1 MCDLG
6 ESIYLTTIL
15 EILKQCADT
24 ILKNINNPELI
35 DYAKVLVI
43 GPTES
48 GKTALIHLLAGDEL
62 ISSKK
67 KFGDYDLNCLKT
79 TLIEYAI
86 RGNYIE
92 TLPKVYIDH
101 KNKNIFI
108 EFPDFLDNLN
118 NIQKIINAFIIHSV
132 FKSVGKMK
140 LLLALPDSAIFACR
154 GAIAKE
160 FLLAIESA
168 IPDKEKLFS
177 GIALVI
183 TKSEKD
189 YKPESFLN
197 FLQGEGSE
205 QKILLI
211 DHFLNEGKNDI
222 FMFPKPN
229 KEGIY
234 DEFLDYDKS
243 IKILTNN
250 HIINPSRISILIDD
264 DCKHMLITIVKL
276 IEEKTRIS
284 IEKFKEEIQKI
295 YEKKRDLEEI
305 QKVKYKM
312 QLLLSAAKN
321 GIDQFNKQA
330 ASNFPNESKEITKA
344 IDTFEQWKSFFYSIF
359 DDYFMND
366 YLSIDLSSLI
376 TFLSGQI

>member
-1 MCDLG
+1 MIIKIKL
-6 ESIYLTTIL
+6 YLL
-15 EILKQCADT
+15 
-24 ILKNINNPELI
+24 NSLI
-35 DYAKVLVI
+35 FR
-43 GPTES
+43 
-48 GKTALIHLLAGDEL
+48 
-62 ISSKK
+62 KK
-67 KFGDYDLNCLKT
+67 K
-79 TLIEYAI
+79 
-86 RGNYIE
+86 
-92 TLPKVYIDH
+92 
-101 KNKNIFI
+101 
-108 EFPDFLDNLN
+108 N
-118 NIQKIINAFIIHSV
+118 NIQKIINAFVIHSV
-132 FKSVGKMK
+132 VKSVGKMK
-140 LLLALPDSAIFACR
+140 LLLALPEYEFFVRR
-154 GAIAKE
+154 GALVKE
-160 FLLAIESA
+160 FLLAIEST
-168 IPDKEKLFS
+168 IPDIENLLS

-183 TKSEKD
+183 TKSDKNYE
-189 YKPESFLN
+189 PESFLN

-211 DHFLNEGKNDI
+211 EHFINEGKNDI

-250 HIINPSRISILIDD
+250 HINPSRISIFVDD
-264 DCKHMLITIVKL
+264 DCKHKLITIVKL

-284 IEKFKEEIQKI
+284 IDKFKVEIQKI
-295 YEKKRDLEEI
+295 YENKRDLEEI
-305 QKVKYKM
+305 QKVKYKI

-330 ASNFPNESKEITKA
+330 ANNFPKESKEITKA

>member
-6 ESIYLTTIL
+6 ESIYLNTIL
-15 EILKQCADT
+15 EILKQFDDI

-35 DYAKVLVI
+35 DYAKVLII
-43 GPTES
+43 GPEGS
-48 GKTALIHLLAGDEL
+48 GKTTLIHLLAGDKL
-62 ISSKK
+62 ISSNEKYV
-67 KFGDYDLNCLKT
+67 DYELICPKT
-79 TLIEYAI
+79 ILIEYSI
-86 RGNYIE
+86 REYYLK
-92 TLPKVYIDH
+92 TLPKVFIDH
-101 KNKNIFI
+101 KNKITFI
-108 EFPDFLDNLN
+108 EFTDYSENKN
-118 NIQKIINAFIIHSV
+118 NIQKIINAFVIHSV
-132 FKSVGKMK
+132 VKSVGKMK
-140 LLLALPDSAIFACR
+140 LLLALPEYEFFVHR
-154 GAIAKE
+154 GALAKE
-160 FLLAIESA
+160 FLLAIEST
-168 IPDKEKLFS
+168 IPDIENLLS

-183 TKSEKD
+183 TKSDKNYE
-189 YKPESFLN
+189 PESFLN
-197 FLQGEGSE
+197 FLQGRGPE
-205 QKILLI
+205 QKNLLI

-250 HIINPSRISILIDD
+250 HINPSRISIFVDD

-284 IEKFKEEIQKI
+284 IEKFKVEMQKV
-295 YEKKRDLEEI
+295 YENKRDLEEI

-330 ASNFPNESKEITKA
+330 ANNFPNESKEITKA

-359 DDYFMND
+359 EDHFMND
-366 YLSIDLSSLI
+366 YLIIDLSSLI
-376 TFLSGQI
+376 TFLTGQI